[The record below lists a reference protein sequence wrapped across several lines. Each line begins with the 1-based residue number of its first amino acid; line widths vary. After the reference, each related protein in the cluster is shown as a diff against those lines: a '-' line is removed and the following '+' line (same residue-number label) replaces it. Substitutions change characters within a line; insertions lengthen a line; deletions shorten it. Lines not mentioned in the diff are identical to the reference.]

1 MYHIQCLFHEC
12 LFCASCLI
20 EAKTGSWRFITPTN
34 PTVASKVVAKPPST
48 SAPAMSVLDNDPMS
62 TGGHAHVR
70 HLRSTDTESFM
81 AEDQPPL

>member
-1 MYHIQCLFHEC
+1 VQAVSSKPKLVLGDLLHRL
-12 LFCASCLI
+12 
-20 EAKTGSWRFITPTN
+20 
-34 PTVASKVVAKPPST
+34 TVASKVVAKPPST

-70 HLRSTDTESFM
+70 HLRSTDTEIFM